1 MGVSAQTEE
10 EKKAS
15 PYNRIH
21 IRRAIGGAI
30 TNVPPYLVEL
40 IGVGIFGEERHD
52 HDAAGLESPPGR
64 SRTVLL
70 SQVGSVMVE
79 MTKRSVLHIAA
90 NSGYSL
96 EDLPWMIQEVDGV
109 GHDNGVETPVVLTT
123 IAAREQHFEFVAV
136 QSLVVDHPVQ
146 IQHDR
151 FRDARVVLHR

>member
-1 MGVSAQTEE
+1 MYLPIRRRRETH
-10 EKKAS
+10 S

-70 SQVGSVMVE
+70 SQAGSVVMVE
-79 MTKRSVLHIAA
+79 KTQRSVLHIAA
-90 NSGYSL
+90 NSR
-96 EDLPWMIQEVDGV
+96 
-109 GHDNGVETPVVLTT
+109 VLT
-123 IAAREQHFEFVAV
+123 
-136 QSLVVDHPVQ
+136 
-146 IQHDR
+146 
-151 FRDARVVLHR
+151 